1 MLSTIAWRN
10 VRANPV
16 RFLGTVLA
24 VVLATTFLSAALTAR
39 DSLADALVTNTQ
51 SALGDVDLVVRPGP
65 DAGQHGVGDDVRDEL
80 AGLDGVAS
88 VVGDTSAPVELPALG
103 DASPMSFDA
112 GASGQAT
119 GWIVVEDPLT
129 PWHVVDGRL
138 PTAAGEVALDTTS
151 AQRRDLAPGGRV
163 DIATATGPAT
173 VTIVGTTEFGEAAAR
188 GPADVLFSPA
198 DAQRVADVETTG
210 WDRVLVAVEEGAAV
224 DQVRSAAEGLFDARV
239 EVLTGDEFRE
249 QAGGGG
255 AGFATGL
262 GIGLQAF
269 AYLALVIGALIIF
282 NTFTTVVAQR
292 TREFALLRAI
302 GTAAGQVRRAVLIEA
317 VVVGLVAS
325 AIGAALGIG
334 LVAVAIAAVPAIGN
348 FATFAVGPLSVLQV
362 VVSGLVV
369 TVASAV
375 IPALRASRTR
385 PVEALREADPT
396 IKPVSAWR
404 TRIGVG
410 LVALGVAALVYGS
423 LQSAWW
429 FLAGGATAL
438 FVGVLVAGPAFV
450 ATLARLLRRPLGR
463 VAMSHELAVAE
474 AERNSRRTA
483 ATANALVI
491 GVFLVT
497 FATAAGGAVR
507 DFAVEQVEGLGG
519 ADLSVSS
526 FTGSPIPPDAVE
538 AVRDVDGL
546 DRVVPINQTVGFT
559 DIDAGFGGPMPAA
572 ATDLDNLDVLGL
584 GVTEGTL
591 EPGGMAVAAEFAS
604 GVGIGVGDT
613 VTVDF
618 VQGPEMVE
626 TGDSRTYEV
635 VALTEISL
643 ETPPVVVDIDTV
655 AKATGEDV
663 SVIGL
668 AARFDRG
675 ADQDA
680 VRASVTEVT
689 SGYAGVEV
697 VDANT
702 FVTLLRNFFNFVL
715 SAVAVLL
722 GVAVVVALF
731 GILNTLVLAI
741 AQRTR
746 ELGVLRAVGMTRRQL
761 RRMVRTEALVT
772 SIVGTVI
779 GAVAGV
785 GVAFAVTRVALE
797 GAFTWPLAELA
808 ITLVLGVVTGVLA
821 SLFPAWRA
829 ARLDPLEAIATE

>member
-1 MLSTIAWRN
+1 MLTTIAWRN

-39 DSLADALVTNTQ
+39 DSLTDALVTNTE
-51 SALGDVDLVVRPGP
+51 SALAGVDLVARPGP
-65 DAGQHGVGDDVRDEL
+65 TGGTGVDDDVREDM
-80 AGLDGVAS
+80 AAVDGVTSA
-88 VVGDTSAPVELPALG
+88 VAEVGAPVELPALG
-103 DASPMSFDA
+103 GASPMSFDT

-119 GWIVVEDPLT
+119 GWIVVDDPLT
-129 PWHVVDGRL
+129 PWQLVDGRL
-138 PTAAGEVALDTTS
+138 PTAAGEVALDVTS
-151 AQRRDLAPGGRV
+151 AQRRDLAVGDQVEVATTTGPL
-163 DIATATGPAT
+163 IAT
-173 VTIVGTTEFGEAAAR
+173 VVGTTEFGEAAAR

-198 DAQRVADVETTG
+198 DAQRVADVEDTG
-210 WDRVLVAVEEGAAV
+210 WDRVLVALDDRVALEQAQAA
-224 DQVRSAAEGLFDARV
+224 AADLFDDDV
-239 EVLTGDEFRE
+239 EVVTGDQFRDE
-249 QAGGGG
+249 AAGGA

-282 NTFTTVVAQR
+282 NTFTTIVAQR

-302 GTAAGQVRRAVLIEA
+302 GTAAKQVRRAVLVEA
-317 VVVGLVAS
+317 VLIGLVAS
-325 AIGAALGIG
+325 VIGAALGVG
-334 LVAVAIAAVPAIGN
+334 LVALALALVPAIGN

-362 VVSGLVV
+362 VGSGLVV
-369 TVASAV
+369 TVVSAV
-375 IPALRASRTR
+375 IPAWRASRTR
-385 PVEALREADPT
+385 PVEAMREADPT
-396 IKPVSAWR
+396 VKPVSKWR

-410 LVALGVAALVYGS
+410 LVVLGVAALVSGS
-423 LQSAWW
+423 LQSTWW
-429 FLAGGATAL
+429 LLAGGATAL
-438 FVGVLVAGPAFV
+438 FVGVLVAGPALV
-450 ATLARLLRRPLGR
+450 ATLARALRRPLGR
-463 VAMSHELAVAE
+463 LSMSDELAVAE

-497 FATAAGGAVR
+497 FATAAGGALR
-507 DFAVEQVEGLGG
+507 DFAVDQVEGLGG
-519 ADLSVSS
+519 ADVSVSS
-526 FTGSPIPPDAVE
+526 FSGNPIPPDAVS

-546 DRVVPINQTVGFT
+546 AAVVPINQTVGFT
-559 DIDAGFGGPMPAA
+559 DIDVGFGGPMPAA

-584 GVTEGTL
+584 SVTDGTL
-591 EPGGMAVAAEFAS
+591 DGDGMAVAGEFAS
-604 GVGIGVGDT
+604 GAGIGIGDM
-613 VTVDF
+613 VTVEF
-618 VQGPEMVE
+618 VQGPEMAE

-635 VALTEISL
+635 VALTDFSL
-643 ETPPVVVDIDTV
+643 ELPPVVIDLDTV
-655 AKATGEDV
+655 AAATGEQPPV
-663 SVIGL
+663 VGL
-668 AARFDRG
+668 AARFDQG
-675 ADQDA
+675 ADHDA
-680 VRASVTEVT
+680 VRVQVTEVT

-702 FVTLLRNFFNFVL
+702 FVTLLRNFFNFLL

-722 GVAVVVALF
+722 GVAVVIALF

-741 AQRTR
+741 AERTR

-772 SIVGTVI
+772 SIVGTVV
-779 GAVAGV
+779 GAVTGV

-797 GAFTWPLAELA
+797 GAFTWPWTELA

-821 SLFPAWRA
+821 AVFPAWRA